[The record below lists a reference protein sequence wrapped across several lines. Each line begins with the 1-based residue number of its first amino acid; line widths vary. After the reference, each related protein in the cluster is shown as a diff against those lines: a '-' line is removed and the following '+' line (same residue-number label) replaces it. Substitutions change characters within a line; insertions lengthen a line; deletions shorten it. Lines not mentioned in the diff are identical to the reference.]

1 MKKLELKLRK
11 SLRILFGSLSLTAV
25 AFIFQACYGVLEDEF
40 YDVKLTG
47 TVMSKTTHLPIKG
60 IKVAINDDDQYNFG
74 ITDENGK
81 FDFYASIPEFDY
93 YGKDNV
99 YYRPDS
105 VRVHFL
111 DIDSIKNGYF
121 ADTTIFINPAHKD
134 EVKINME
141 MTEKQ

>member
-1 MKKLELKLRK
+1 
-11 SLRILFGSLSLTAV
+11 
-25 AFIFQACYGVLEDEF
+25 
-40 YDVKLTG
+40 VKLTG